1 LSKDAPSR
9 PPVRHANPVAPIG
22 LWRIFAAFLWL
33 GGTSFGGGM
42 AGWLYR
48 EMVQRRGWL
57 DDTVFLEHLAL
68 GQAIPGSN
76 GIKLTVLVGQ
86 RLHGTAGACVALLG
100 LMAAPFAVAIAIGAA
115 YGGLGDHRIV
125 QAMLDGVAAAVIGLT
140 FATGWRSLAQGATGP
155 AAWLVAA
162 LTVLCVGLLRWPIF
176 PVLVGVA
183 PLSIGLAALRA
194 RRG

>member
-1 LSKDAPSR
+1 
-9 PPVRHANPVAPIG
+9 
-22 LWRIFAAFLWL
+22 
-33 GGTSFGGGM
+33 M

-86 RLHGTAGACVALLG
+86 RLHGTAGAGIALLG
-100 LMAAPFAVAIAIGAA
+100 LMAAPFAVAIAIAAA

-140 FATGWRSLAQGATGP
+140 FATGWRSLARGAPGP

-162 LTVLCVGLLRWPIF
+162 LTVLCVGVLRWPIF

-183 PLSIGLAALRA
+183 PLSIGLAALRP